1 VGQPRHGRYF
11 ARNRLN
17 ILINSESHTYL
28 QEGIP
33 PPGSLTVLTPR
44 KPTRRALPDRS

>member
-1 VGQPRHGRYF
+1 MTEKSRQDRYF

-28 QEGIP
+28 QEEVA
-33 PPGSLTVLTPR
+33 PPGHRIV
-44 KPTRRALPDRS
+44 